1 VTGAQLREI
10 RTAIGCGIAELAREA
25 GVSADTCRDAE
36 ATKAMRPATSQR
48 YVLALSRIARSH
60 AAARVRHRTEELL
73 QLAVE

>member
-36 ATKAMRPATSQR
+36 ATKVMRPATSQR
-48 YVLALSRIARSH
+48 YVLALSRIARRH
-60 AAARVRHRTEELL
+60 AAARLRRRTEELL
-73 QLAVE
+73 QLAIE